1 MADWSRETPWRQGH
15 VLSDE
20 TVKKTGIADG
30 APGTIVVVISHDC
43 DLAALPDKE
52 PDAELIVGRL
62 VEKADGNY
70 THAKTPRVLHL
81 EFTTHDGS
89 KFVELT
95 STNKT
100 RLKKVVL
107 ADEVPRTE
115 FELRPGDQSILQ
127 RWLAAR
133 YRRAAFPDEFE
144 KRLKDSGAADRLT
157 KILKPAGQHIC
168 AIFFDVDDGADV
180 QRNDPEDPHTLSIVL
195 LYTNQ
200 PNARESETVALDLK
214 GKIESVFQDLFFKKN
229 NRWTGIE
236 LVDCSVM
243 SDEALTYAQSVI
255 LKQWRLEHLSL
266 RDEEQQPMMDQ

>member
-15 VLSDE
+15 VFSDE

-30 APGTIVVVISHDC
+30 APGTIVVVISHHC

-52 PDAELIVGRL
+52 PEAEVIVGRL

-81 EFTTHDGS
+81 EFTTRGGS
-89 KFVELT
+89 KYVELT
-95 STNKT
+95 ATNKM
-100 RLKKVVL
+100 RLKKEVL
-107 ADEVPRTE
+107 ADEVPRAE
-115 FELRPGDQSILQ
+115 FELRSHDQSILQ

-133 YRRAAFPDEFE
+133 YRRAGFPDEFE
-144 KRLKDSGAADRLT
+144 KRLKDSGASDRLT

-168 AIFFDVDDGADV
+168 AIFFDMDEGAEV
-180 QRNDPEDPHTLSIVL
+180 QRNDLEEPYTLSIVL
-195 LYTNQ
+195 LYTTQ
-200 PNARESETVALDLK
+200 PNARESEAVALDLK
-214 GKIESVFQDLFFKKN
+214 GKIESAFQDSFFKKN

-266 RDEEQQPMMDQ
+266 RDEEEQPMMEQ

>member
-1 MADWSRETPWRQGH
+1 MAEWSRETPWRQGH
-15 VLSDE
+15 VLSNE
-20 TVKKTGIADG
+20 AVKKTGIAGGSPDI
-30 APGTIVVVISHDC
+30 IVVVISHDC

-52 PDAELIVGRL
+52 PEAELIVGRL

-81 EFTTHDGS
+81 EFMTPDGS

-95 STNKT
+95 ATNKT
-100 RLKKVVL
+100 RLRKEVL
-107 ADEVPRTE
+107 ADEVPRTG

-133 YRRAAFPDEFE
+133 YRRAGFPDEFE
-144 KRLKDSGAADRLT
+144 KRLKDSGASDRLT

-168 AIFFDVDDGADV
+168 AIFFDVDEGAEV
-180 QRNDPEDPHTLSIVL
+180 QRIDPEDPYVLSIVL
-195 LYTNQ
+195 LYTTQ

-214 GKIESVFQDLFFKKN
+214 GKIESAFQDLFFKKK

-266 RDEEQQPMMDQ
+266 RDEEEQPMMDQ

>member
-15 VLSDE
+15 VLSNE
-20 TVKKTGIADG
+20 AVKRTRIADG

-52 PDAELIVGRL
+52 PEVELIVGRL
-62 VEKADGNY
+62 VEKAAGNY

-81 EFTTHDGS
+81 EFSTPDGS
-89 KFVELT
+89 KFVELGAI
-95 STNKT
+95 NKR
-100 RLKKVVL
+100 RLPKEAL
-107 ADEVPRTE
+107 ADEMPQ
-115 FELRPGDQSILQ
+115 PGFKLSPSDQSILQ

-133 YRRAAFPDEFE
+133 YRRSGFPDEFE
-144 KRLKDSGAADRLT
+144 KRLKDSGGSERLT
-157 KILKPAGQHIC
+157 KIVKPAGQHIC
-168 AIFFDVDDGADV
+168 AIFFDVDEGAEV
-180 QRNDPEDPHTLSIVL
+180 QRKDPEDTYALAIVL
-195 LYTNQ
+195 LHTSQ

-214 GKIESVFQDLFFKKN
+214 AKIELAFQDLFFKKN

-266 RDEEQQPMMDQ
+266 REEEEQPMMDQ

>member
-20 TVKKTGIADG
+20 AVKKTGIADG

-52 PDAELIVGRL
+52 PEAEIIVGRL
-62 VEKADGNY
+62 LEKADGNY

-81 EFTTHDGS
+81 EFTTPDGS

-95 STNKT
+95 ATNKM
-100 RLKKVVL
+100 RLRKEVL
-107 ADEVPRTE
+107 ADEVPRTG

-144 KRLKDSGAADRLT
+144 KRLKDSGASDRLT

-168 AIFFDVDDGADV
+168 AIFFD
-180 QRNDPEDPHTLSIVL
+180 L
-195 LYTNQ
+195 
-200 PNARESETVALDLK
+200 ESAASASSAIPAIGNK
-214 GKIESVFQDLFFKKN
+214 
-229 NRWTGIE
+229 
-236 LVDCSVM
+236 
-243 SDEALTYAQSVI
+243 YAVVG
-255 LKQWRLEHLSL
+255 
-266 RDEEQQPMMDQ
+266 

>member
-1 MADWSRETPWRQGH
+1 MADWSRDTPWRQGH

-20 TVKKTGIADG
+20 AVKKTGIADG

-52 PDAELIVGRL
+52 PEAELILGRL
-62 VEKADGNY
+62 VEKANGNY

-81 EFTTHDGS
+81 EFTTRYGS

-95 STNKT
+95 ATNKT
-100 RLKKVVL
+100 RLKKEVL

-115 FELRPGDQSILQ
+115 FDLRPGDHSILQ

-133 YRRAAFPDEFE
+133 YRRAGFPDEFE

-168 AIFFDVDDGADV
+168 AIFFDVDEGTEV
-180 QRNDPEDPHTLSIVL
+180 QRNDPEDPYSLAIVL
-195 LYTNQ
+195 LHTTQ
-200 PNARESETVALDLK
+200 PNAREAEAVAQDLK
-214 GKIESVFQDLFFKKN
+214 GKIESAFQDLFFKKN